1 GVGEELN
8 LGAAAGALGANPDA
22 QNVRGLPAIIRA
34 AAQHQVAR
42 AAEVVGV
49 GRLVDVEPLCPVP
62 PDEGGEG
69 ELPPVSPL
77 VAVHRELEIVQVL
90 VIAGAEV
97 GVGAGLEDAERQRAG
112 GFGPGLGA
120 VPLEADA
127 PLLREPAE
135 VEEAVVLLGTGVL
148 PPAILPVVAAAG
160 VIAPLPTAER
170 AGHRAVGAE
179 GLVVAAG
186 QLDLAMGGAAA
197 GIGDEVDRATERVP
211 AQQRG

>member
-1 GVGEELN
+1 
-8 LGAAAGALGANPDA
+8 
-22 QNVRGLPAIIRA
+22 
-34 AAQHQVAR
+34 
-42 AAEVVGV
+42 
-49 GRLVDVEPLCPVP
+49 
-62 PDEGGEG
+62 
-69 ELPPVSPL
+69 
-77 VAVHRELEIVQVL
+77 
-90 VIAGAEV
+90 
-97 GVGAGLEDAERQRAG
+97 
-112 GFGPGLGA
+112 
-120 VPLEADA
+120 PLEADA

-148 PPAILPVVAAAG
+148 PPAILPVVAAAS

-211 AQQRG
+211 AQQRGGAGENLHPAYMLHRQQVEVHLGGVGLILADAVEEDRDPLRQPDDGRRIEAAGRDGHFVAGAE